1 MASRLISLL
10 PVLLLCAGCGFNP
23 SVPSAPT
30 AAALQD
36 THMSYQ
42 PAEDVS
48 SLPADLQQVEPL
60 WEVVLSKTANRPT
73 SRTRLYADG
82 RQFTWSNSRRRL
94 VDGKPHRV
102 AAPYAWRLDAQISAD
117 GVAQV
122 QQLIRREFVA
132 VASGEVGQPG
142 ADQGTTTWRSFV
154 DGSAHVVTLP
164 SSATNQ
170 QPQAIR
176 AIEYAILSS
185 IIAGAV
191 PIEQ

>member
-1 MASRLISLL
+1 
-10 PVLLLCAGCGFNP
+10 
-23 SVPSAPT
+23 
-30 AAALQD
+30 
-36 THMSYQ
+36 
-42 PAEDVS
+42 
-48 SLPADLQQVEPL
+48 
-60 WEVVLSKTANRPT
+60 
-73 SRTRLYADG
+73 
-82 RQFTWSNSRRRL
+82 
-94 VDGKPHRV
+94 
-102 AAPYAWRLDAQISAD
+102 
-117 GVAQV
+117 V